1 MHSHPIKLQPQSFIA
16 FAHLYSFRPHHCT
29 MHPLSKH
36 RSILQLHREHH
47 ARGAST
53 DHHYLQ
59 HKSQSEAAQHNSHN
73 HLHEVTKVTRAS
85 LQPTSHHEVTKVTR
99 ASLQPTS
106 HHSTTRIISLHKN
119 KHFHMKTLTHNAR
132 GNSEVLARQTECGQH
147 QASGYHV

>member
-1 MHSHPIKLQPQSFIA
+1 MHNHPTSLQSQFFIPFTRSH
-16 FAHLYSFRPHHCT
+16 SFRPRHCT
-29 MHPLSKH
+29 MHPRSKH
-36 RSILQLHREHH
+36 CSTLQRRSEHH

-53 DHHYLQ
+53 HHHYLQ

-119 KHFHMKTLTHNAR
+119 KHFHMKTLTHSAR
-132 GNSEVLARQTECGQH
+132 GNNEVLARQTECGQH